1 MVFPNVTVALRVF
14 LTMSMTV
21 ASAERSFSK
30 LKVIK
35 PYLRSNMSNDRLTQL
50 AVISIENSVAQT
62 ISFDAILDKWAS
74 AKARHVT
81 I

>member
-1 MVFPNVTVALRVF
+1 
-14 LTMSMTV
+14 
-21 ASAERSFSK
+21 
-30 LKVIK
+30 
-35 PYLRSNMSNDRLTQL
+35 MSNDRLTQL
-50 AVISIENSVAQT
+50 AVISIENSVARS